1 MLRVVALLMLL
12 STRAMA
18 DLPERWIAT
27 AIDVPNTI
35 DVAVA
40 DLDDEDRVCGW
51 VRVMVDG
58 APVNKPFFWYDG
70 VATVEDTGLDDA
82 HSYLLDPTGRAFGI
96 AHDPN
101 LLIRVGDDK
110 MYALAELGD
119 FTGTGELVVL
129 TRDFTLAGNL
139 TGAGFVWTPS
149 HGIEHL
155 PGDRW
160 NKATIAEASDA
171 LGAVGT
177 VDLNHGPDE
186 RAFRYVPQGGGL
198 MELQPG
204 FAGSSRALA
213 AR

>member
-58 APVNKPFFWYDG
+58 APVNKPFFWHDG

-101 LLIRVGDDK
+101 LLIRVWRGLQRGPSCGPDGSASRA
-110 MYALAELGD
+110 YGVGFLRLNRRGH
-119 FTGTGELVVL
+119 
-129 TRDFTLAGNL
+129 FTLGHCVNAI
-139 TGAGFVWTPS
+139 TMTPS
-149 HGIEHL
+149 TMKGPAQHQ
-155 PGDRW
+155 RC
-160 NKATIAEASDA
+160 S
-171 LGAVGT
+171 GA
-177 VDLNHGPDE
+177 
-186 RAFRYVPQGGGL
+186 
-198 MELQPG
+198 
-204 FAGSSRALA
+204 
-213 AR
+213 